1 MQIGP
6 RYWCVPQLAKA
17 AVNRLETDGA
27 GCATFSTVSGIAVE
41 ARRSTGHRFD
51 GWAWAMTP
59 DVRNEMVELL
69 PRMRRFACTLTGSRD
84 EADDVVQTACERAL
98 SRMHQFT
105 PGTRLDSWL
114 FQIVRTVWIDR
125 VRYRSR
131 RQTVNDMDLAESVGF
146 DARVHEQ
153 TAARM
158 DLAVV
163 RQEIAKL
170 PEDQRIILGLVTVD
184 GMSYQEAAEMLD
196 IPIGTVMSRLAR
208 ARRKLVDALNGEL
221 RQENGEAK
229 QQGPLT

>member
-1 MQIGP
+1 
-6 RYWCVPQLAKA
+6 
-17 AVNRLETDGA
+17 
-27 GCATFSTVSGIAVE
+27 
-41 ARRSTGHRFD
+41 
-51 GWAWAMTP
+51 MTP

-69 PRMRRFACTLTGSRD
+69 PRMRRFACTLTGSRE

-105 PGTRLDSWL
+105 PGTRLDNWM

-153 TAARM
+153 AAARM

-163 RQEIAKL
+163 RKEIAKL
-170 PEDQRIILGLVTVD
+170 PEDQRIVLGLVTVD
-184 GMSYQEAAEMLD
+184 GMTYQEAADMLD
-196 IPIGTVMSRLAR
+196 VPIGTVMSRLAR

-221 RQENGEAK
+221 RQDNGEAK